1 MQIQDA
7 RYYLNTTTEQYD
19 YLIFDAF
26 NGDTIPCYLLSYE
39 AVTLFQKRMTKAGV
53 LGINIIGSLKRELFM
68 TASVVRTLAL
78 VFDQVE
84 IYPTFAP
91 DGGDGSGNLV
101 IVAYEGD
108 KRAINWQSFRQYPVD
123 RYAFDSVWSVMGSQ
137 YKFPESTQNFM
148 MINQRCPGLFI

>member
-1 MQIQDA
+1 M
-7 RYYLNTTTEQYD
+7 
-19 YLIFDAF
+19 
-26 NGDTIPCYLLSYE
+26 
-39 AVTLFQKRMTKAGV
+39 TLFQKKMTKAGV
-53 LGINIIGSLKRELFM
+53 LGINIIGSLKREPFM

-91 DGGDGSGNLV
+91 DDGDGSGNLV

-123 RYAFDSVWSVMGSQ
+123 RYAFDRVWSVMGSQ

-148 MINQRCPGLFI
+148 MINQRCPGLFIQ